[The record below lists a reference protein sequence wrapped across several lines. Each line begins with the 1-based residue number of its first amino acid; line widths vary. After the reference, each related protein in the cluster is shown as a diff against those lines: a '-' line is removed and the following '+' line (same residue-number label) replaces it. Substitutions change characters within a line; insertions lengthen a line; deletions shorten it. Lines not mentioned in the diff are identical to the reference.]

1 MSGTTANVTAVIVN
15 YNSGNRLPRLLERLG
30 EEVAQIVVV
39 DNASSDGSQSA
50 AQGRDGVTLLRNETN
65 AGFAAAANQGAK
77 LAKTRW
83 LLFVNPDT
91 HPDAGAVKVL
101 TNHVPDDVAV
111 VAPVQLGPSGEPIP
125 ETGGHDASLPRFAA
139 WAFLPGRLRADYG
152 PWLTMTFPMG
162 DFYPDWVSGAFMAVR
177 RDAFERVHG
186 FNTDFF
192 LYLEDAD
199 LCRRIRTTGS
209 RVMCRA
215 WVRVHH
221 EVAQGDPRRRAEE
234 TGRFVRSL
242 AMQFRGWRLRALGFT
257 LIWGFGIRAI
267 LGKGPARTAAR
278 RALPECLELL
288 RSD

>member
-1 MSGTTANVTAVIVN
+1 MSGPTADVTAVIVN
-15 YNSGNRLPRLLERLG
+15 YDSGNRLPRLLARLTP
-30 EEVAQIVVV
+30 EVARVVVV

-50 AQGRDGVTLLRNETN
+50 AEGRENVTLVRNETN
-65 AGFAAAANQGAK
+65 VGFATAANQGARN
-77 LAKTRW
+77 ATTAW

-101 TNHVPDDVAV
+101 TNHVPDDVAI

-139 WAFLPGRLRADYG
+139 WAFLPGRLRADFG
-152 PWLTMTFPMG
+152 PWLTMTFPMR

-177 RDAFERVHG
+177 REAFEGVHG

-199 LCRRIRTTGS
+199 LCRRVRTAGS

-221 EVAQGDPRRRAEE
+221 EVAQGDPHRRAEE

-242 AMQFRGWRLRALGFT
+242 AMQFSGWRLKALALT
-257 LIWGFGIRAI
+257 LIWGFGARAV

-288 RSD
+288 RSS

>member
-1 MSGTTANVTAVIVN
+1 MSGTTADVTVVIVN
-15 YNSGNRLPRLLERLG
+15 YDSGNRLPRLLERLG
-30 EEVAQIVVV
+30 DEVAQIVVV

-50 AQGRDGVTLLRNETN
+50 AAGHDNVVLIRNDAN
-65 AGFAAAANQGAK
+65 VGFATAANQGAEH
-77 LAKTRW
+77 ATTGW

-91 HPDAGAVKVL
+91 HPDSGAVKVL
-101 TNHVPDDVAV
+101 TSHVPDDVAI
-111 VAPVQLGPSGEPIP
+111 VAPVQLGPAGEPIP

-139 WAFLPGRLRADYG
+139 WAFLPGRLRANYG
-152 PWLTMTFPMG
+152 PWLTTTFPMG

-177 RDAFERVHG
+177 RDAFEGVHG

-199 LCRRIRTTGS
+199 LCRRIRTTGA
-209 RVMCRA
+209 RVMCRE

-242 AMQFRGWRLRALGFT
+242 AMRFSGWRLKALGLI
-257 LIWGFGIRAI
+257 LIWGFGARAV

-278 RALPECLELL
+278 RALPECLDLL